1 MDKFNT
7 TENDIHIVLGNPNQ
21 RNRNF
26 QRTSS
31 VILPYTGERV
41 RQTINFDEH
50 DFMESPI
57 DEDTYNQSF
66 ESFNEHPEDVSGK
79 LQAGTGKSS
88 GLLSSGSGSGSGAG
102 LGSFNNGNES
112 WNDPNDESSP
122 LLADSRISVI
132 NRLKMFLLLS
142 YNCLYDMYH
151 KDDKFKSVMKCSIG
165 YLIASLGV
173 YWYPFN
179 RLLGNSDFKHVVST
193 VVVYFHPSRTKGSMH
208 ITLLYV
214 IVSVAF
220 SFSVSFVCR
229 LLSASVY
236 RKGQEEISYAIDL
249 VFSSIS
255 LGVVS
260 FMKQKINKETF
271 NTACSLAAIS
281 IVACIIKE
289 GSMNGAIIPINRLT
303 STLRCVVVGCLI
315 SVAICYGLWPKS
327 AEAEFKSDLNS
338 CYNLMSS
345 ILSLITNKFLMGE
358 KLLPV
363 DNEVFNKLDSR
374 LLSLDKNLQ
383 DSKYELFLKG
393 HEKKWDYYCR
403 LTKITNSLAT
413 HLKAL
418 RASNEMQ
425 FKLLQEQQ
433 KQQEERE
440 HELDHQQNEQHLQPE
455 AGLGTQTRGSRS
467 SSISTLKSY
476 KSDLLVSQSVENLV
490 NINTEI
496 PNNDLDY
503 VAINPGQI
511 FDLFVYYLSPSMKA
525 FIFTMKNILLDVPFD
540 SSDRKLCQFSYPVKF
555 QKSLAMAISL
565 FDDKQMNSFN
575 KLYNQDIFKLH
586 TENSSDHIEFKS
598 NLETVTAC
606 CGNFSSL
613 LQLFGKELL
622 EFLILLNESKT
633 KKKSSLTRD
642 FSTYTEDSGIY
653 RKSWNWLKF
662 WKPTPAHP
670 KSKNQFNSDIN
681 DALFY
686 FQNKHNFLSTPKSSN
701 EEIGSHQNQSQNH
714 GAYRKDSQLSLVL
727 NAYGYKLWAFLK
739 LFKRTDIQFGIRVGL
754 GAFVLSV
761 FAFYPRTKI
770 LFNTWKGEWS
780 LTIYCIMMNKSLGGT
795 QMTAKWRFLGTF
807 LGSAVAW
814 VNWILFD
821 GHPIALGL
829 VGFLLSLPCFYIMI
843 YWKKNNPFGRFILLT
858 YNLTALYSYTIEQHD
873 SEGDEEGGDKPIISE
888 IAFHRFIS
896 VSVGVIWAIT
906 MASIFI
912 PNSARSRLKAGL
924 TILWLRL
931 GIIWNS
937 DPLDYKYDEATK
949 DYRLISLKGDNGL
962 NKLLKELEML
972 LKQAP
977 LEFRLKGKFPTK
989 KYELLVRHSSKII
1002 DAFHNMI
1009 LMIEVDP
1016 VLNKN
1021 EERVIKYIEME
1032 RHELEHRIFLIFY
1045 MIASSM
1051 KLEFPIPNKPASTE
1065 HAKNRLLIKLNDIRL
1080 RSIKNMNDNSN
1091 GKGEGVILSNE
1102 DYVLLY
1108 TYILV
1113 TSTITRELDKIIEI
1127 LKDLMGD
1134 ISEET
1139 FELV

>member
-1 MDKFNT
+1 MSYGLLDNHNS
-7 TENDIHIVLGNPNQ
+7 TENDIHLVLENPNQ
-21 RNRNF
+21 RHRRF

-31 VILPYTGERV
+31 VILPFTGERV
-41 RQTINFDEH
+41 RQKINLEDPDES
-50 DFMESPI
+50 SP
-57 DEDTYNQSF
+57 DDYDQSF
-66 ESFNEHPEDVSGK
+66 ESFNDHPESITGK
-79 LQAGTGKSS
+79 LNTK
-88 GLLSSGSGSGSGAG
+88 LLSGGYLGPKSGSSTDMNGPGAG
-102 LGSFNNGNES
+102 QSHSNGSNPEMLT
-112 WNDPNDESSP
+112 ELHP
-122 LLADSRISVI
+122 LLMDRQISIMNRIKI
-132 NRLKMFLLLS
+132 LLLFC
-142 YNCLYDMYH
+142 YNYIHDTYH
-151 KDDKFKSVMKCSIG
+151 HDDKLKNVLRCSIG

-173 YWYPFN
+173 YWPPFN

-214 IVSVAF
+214 VISVGF
-220 SFSVSFVCR
+220 SFSISFICR
-229 LLSASVY
+229 FISASVY
-236 RKGQEEISYAIDL
+236 RRGQEEVSYAIDL
-249 VFSSIS
+249 VFSSVS
-255 LGVVS
+255 LGIVS

-289 GSMNGAIIPINRLT
+289 GSMNGAIIPIDRLT
-303 STLRCVVVGCLI
+303 STLRVVVVGCLI
-315 SVAICYGLWPKS
+315 SITICYGLWPRS
-327 AEAEFKSDLNS
+327 AEMEFKSDLNG

-345 ILSLITNKFLMGE
+345 ILSLITNKFLLGQ
-358 KLLPV
+358 KLLPA

-374 LLSLDKNLQ
+374 LASLDKHLQ

-393 HEKKWDYYCR
+393 YEKKWEYYCR
-403 LTKITNSLAT
+403 LTSITNSLAT

-418 RASNEMQ
+418 RASTEMQ
-425 FKLLQEQQ
+425 YKLLQEQQ
-433 KQQEERE
+433 KQQKIQEA
-440 HELDHQQNEQHLQPE
+440 NEQLNRQ
-455 AGLGTQTRGSRS
+455 AGLQVDTSSLTTRSRS
-467 SSISTLKSY
+467 PSVSTLKSY
-476 KSDLLVSQSVENLV
+476 RSDLLISQSIENLV
-490 NINTEI
+490 NINAET

-525 FIFTMKNILLDVPFD
+525 FIFTIKNILLEIPFD
-540 SSDRKLCQFSYPVKF
+540 SSDQKLAQFAYPIKF
-555 QKSLAMAISL
+555 QKSLSMAISL
-565 FDDKQMNSFN
+565 FDDKQMTSFH
-575 KLYNQDIFKLH
+575 KLYNQDIFKLS
-586 TENSSDHIEFKS
+586 TNGDENLAFKS

-622 EFLILLNESKT
+622 EFLTLLSVGNGEGEGRGRERREREVDQRT
-633 KKKSSLTRD
+633 
-642 FSTYTEDSGIY
+642 
-653 RKSWNWLKF
+653 WNWIKV
-662 WKPTPAHP
+662 WKDEKP
-670 KSKNQFNSDIN
+670 KATSKGHFTSDIN

-686 FQNKHNFLSTPKSSN
+686 LLTQYNRDPNKTRSDTERTGTRTGTSASRTGTSQGESFLSTYS
-701 EEIGSHQNQSQNH
+701 
-714 GAYRKDSQLSLVL
+714 
-727 NAYGYKLWAFLK
+727 YKLWAFLK

-761 FAFYPRTKI
+761 FAFHPDTKI
-770 LFNTWKGEWS
+770 LFSTWKGEWS

-807 LGSAVAW
+807 LGCLVAW
-814 VNWILFD
+814 VNWIVFD

-829 VGFLLSLPCFYIMI
+829 VGFLLSIPCFYIII
-843 YWKKNNPFGRFILLT
+843 YWKRNNAFGRFILLT
-858 YNLTALYSYTIEQHD
+858 YNLTALYSYTMEQHD
-873 SEGDEEGGDKPIISE
+873 SEGDEEGGDSPIISD

-896 VSVGVIWAIT
+896 VSIGVIWAIT
-906 MASIFI
+906 MASVFI
-912 PNSARSRLKAGL
+912 PNSARSRLKSGL

-937 DPLDYKYDEATK
+937 DPLDYEYDPKTR
-949 DYRLISLKGDNGL
+949 DYKLISLKGDNGL

-989 KYELLVRHSSKII
+989 KYECLIKYSSKII

-1016 VLNKN
+1016 VLNRN
-1021 EERVIKYIEME
+1021 EETVIKYIELE

-1065 HAKNRLLIKLNDIRL
+1065 HAKDRLLIKLNDIRSREL
-1080 RSIKNMNDNSN
+1080 KRVND
-1091 GKGEGVILSNE
+1091 GTKPEEVILSNE

-1113 TSTITRELDKIIEI
+1113 TSTITQELDKIIEI
-1127 LKDLMGD
+1127 LKELMGD

-1139 FELV
+1139 FQLV